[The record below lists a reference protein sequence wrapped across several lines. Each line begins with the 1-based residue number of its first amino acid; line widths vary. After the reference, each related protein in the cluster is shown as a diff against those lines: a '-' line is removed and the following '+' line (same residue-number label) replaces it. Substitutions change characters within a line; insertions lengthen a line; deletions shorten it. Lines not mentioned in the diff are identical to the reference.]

1 MLVNKQKIAGGCFEY
16 LSQEQIHVI
25 HMASLEIL
33 ERTGVVV
40 LDDEALALLA
50 EAGAHVEGNRV
61 RIPAK
66 LVEDA
71 IKSAPPKITLCNV
84 DGERKLHLYRN
95 NVYYGLGTDL
105 PKFIDP
111 YSGEIRDT
119 VLKDVEDVAKI
130 AQYAVNIDFV
140 ANLGLASD
148 VSQDVVDLYHF
159 KAMRSYCGK
168 PNWITATDYGNM
180 KALIDMAA
188 VNAGGYDQL

>member
-61 RIPAK
+61 RIPAL

-71 IKSAPPKITLCNV
+71 I
-84 DGERKLHLYRN
+84 
-95 NVYYGLGTDL
+95 
-105 PKFIDP
+105 
-111 YSGEIRDT
+111 
-119 VLKDVEDVAKI
+119 
-130 AQYAVNIDFV
+130 
-140 ANLGLASD
+140 
-148 VSQDVVDLYHF
+148 
-159 KAMRSYCGK
+159 
-168 PNWITATDYGNM
+168 
-180 KALIDMAA
+180 
-188 VNAGGYDQL
+188 